1 MPRGRSPGSSI
12 KRPRQYEKMRESGMS
27 KGKAARISNAG
38 PSASRKGGRAE
49 SYDDWN
55 KNDLM
60 NRARDLGISGRSS
73 MTKGQL
79 VKALRS
85 NR

>member
-1 MPRGRSPGSSI
+1 MPRGRSHGPSV
-12 KRPRQYEKMRESGMS
+12 KRPRQYEKMREHGMS

-49 SYDDWN
+49 PYDDWS
-55 KNDLM
+55 KDDLM
-60 NRARDLGISGRSS
+60 KRARDLDISGRSS
-73 MTKGQL
+73 MTKSQL

-85 NR
+85 SR